1 MVSKSATTSYCLWVV
16 GVIVLIALV
25 YLLCNMGK
33 RCSGGGGSGY
43 SSGSSACASGGKMA
57 QRGQAPRPPSL
68 RGGRA
73 TVHNGGDEASTTAHM
88 TRISTGSQP
97 RDDVQFEGTGCQ
109 TKGADMSQFLP
120 KSASIDGN
128 KKGANT
134 RAHQLSQS
142 GRLDYASLSRTIG
155 LNDRAWLP
163 QVSIQLGGGC
173 VSFNDSEMR
182 QSAIMSMTNCD
193 QTGSCPFP
201 PHDKS

>member
-1 MVSKSATTSYCLWVV
+1 MV
-16 GVIVLIALV
+16 GVDDKAKLV
-25 YLLCNMGK
+25 
-33 RCSGGGGSGY
+33 R
-43 SSGSSACASGGKMA
+43 
-57 QRGQAPRPPSL
+57 
-68 RGGRA
+68 
-73 TVHNGGDEASTTAHM
+73 T
-88 TRISTGSQP
+88 STGLMP
-97 RDDVQFEGTGCQ
+97 VDEVVDVEVVEGALCQ

-120 KSASIDGN
+120 KSASYEGN

-163 QVSIQLGGGC
+163 QVSVQLGGGC

-182 QSAIMSMTNCD
+182 QSAIMNLTNCD

-201 PHDKS
+201 PHDKSS

>member
-1 MVSKSATTSYCLWVV
+1 MAPQNATTTYCLWVV
-16 GVIVLIALV
+16 GVIVLVALV
-25 YLLCNMGK
+25 YVLCNMGK
-33 RCSGGGGSGY
+33 GSSGGGAYTTG
-43 SSGSSACASGGKMA
+43 GSSSCSSGGKMA

-68 RGGRA
+68 RGARA
-73 TVHNGGDEASTTAHM
+73 TVHNDGSDSTAQLMRT
-88 TRISTGSQP
+88 STGLQP
-97 RDDVQFEGTGCQ
+97 RDEVKLEGAECQ

-120 KSASIDGN
+120 KSTSIDGN

-182 QSAIMSMTNCD
+182 QSAIMSLTNCD

-201 PHDKS
+201 PHDKH

>member
-1 MVSKSATTSYCLWVV
+1 MASQSATTSYCLWVV

-33 RCSGGGGSGY
+33 RSSGGGGGY
-43 SSGSSACASGGKMA
+43 SSGGSSACASGGGKMA

-68 RGGRA
+68 RGARA
-73 TVHNGGDEASTTAHM
+73 TTSSGGDSNAQLLRTA
-88 TRISTGSQP
+88 TGLQP
-97 RDDVQFEGTGCQ
+97 RDEVEFEGAGCQ
-109 TKGADMSQFLP
+109 TKGADMSQVLS
-120 KSASIDGN
+120 KSASIEGN

-134 RAHQLSQS
+134 RALQLSQS

-201 PHDKS
+201 PHDKR